1 MIYKSF
7 ILEQN
12 INSINEK
19 ITLFFGVNLG
29 LKNDLKAKIIQHNEN
44 SEILRYSQDE
54 LLKDKLLFI
63 NEITNISL
71 FEKNKIFFVE
81 NVNDKLL
88 ELIQEVEIIL
98 SDRKIFLFADILDK
112 KSKLRNYIEKSKNC
126 ACVPCY
132 EDNEINLKKL
142 INTKLKG
149 YSGLSPYN
157 INLILDHTN
166 LDRSKLNN
174 ELNKIISC
182 FVNKNIITE
191 KLEVLLNAKT
201 NSDFN
206 KLKDEAFLG
215 NKINTNKLLAQTGM
229 DSEKNIFYL
238 NIINQRLEKLLQ
250 IYNTDNSKIEE
261 AISSLKPPIFWKD
274 KPSLINQAKKW
285 DKSKV
290 QKMLNFTFD
299 LEKKIKTNGLIE
311 KNILIKKLLIDICS
325 VANA

>member
-63 NEITNISL
+63 NEIRNISL

-274 KPSLINQAKKW
+274 RPSLINQAKKW

>member
-1 MIYKSF
+1 MIYKSI

-29 LKNDLKAKIIQHNEN
+29 LKNDLKVKIIQHNEN

-63 NEITNISL
+63 NEIRNISL

-88 ELIQEVEIIL
+88 ELIQEVEDVL
-98 SDRKIFLFADILDK
+98 SDRKIFLFADTLDK
-112 KSKLRNYIEKSKNC
+112 KSKLRSYIEKSKNC

-132 EDNEINLKKL
+132 EDNEISLKKL
-142 INTKLKG
+142 INTRLKG

-174 ELNKIISC
+174 ELDKIISC

-191 KLEVLLNAKT
+191 KLEILLNAKT
-201 NSDFN
+201 NTDFN

-238 NIINQRLEKLLQ
+238 NIINQRLDKLLQ

-274 KPSLINQAKKW
+274 KPSLTIQAKKW

-299 LEKKIKTNGLIE
+299 LEKKIKTNSLIE

>member
-7 ILEQN
+7 ILEQD

-29 LKNDLKAKIIQHNEN
+29 LKNDLKVKIIQHNEN

-63 NEITNISL
+63 NEIRNISL

-88 ELIQEVEIIL
+88 ELIQDVEFIL
-98 SDRKIFLFADILDK
+98 TDRKIFLFADILDK

-142 INTKLKG
+142 INTRLKG

-174 ELNKIISC
+174 ELDKIISC

-191 KLEVLLNAKT
+191 KLEILLNAKT
-201 NSDFN
+201 NTDFN

-274 KPSLINQAKKW
+274 KPSLTIQAKKW

-299 LEKKIKTNGLIE
+299 LEKKIKTNSLIE

>member
-1 MIYKSF
+1 MIYKSI

-29 LKNDLKAKIIQHNEN
+29 LKNDLKVKIIQQNEN

-63 NEITNISL
+63 NEIRNISL

-88 ELIQEVEIIL
+88 ELIQDVEFIL
-98 SDRKIFLFADILDK
+98 TDRKIFLFADILDK

-142 INTKLKG
+142 INTRLKG

-174 ELNKIISC
+174 ELDKIISC

-191 KLEVLLNAKT
+191 KLEILLNAKT
-201 NSDFN
+201 NTDFN

-274 KPSLINQAKKW
+274 KPSLTIQAKKW

-299 LEKKIKTNGLIE
+299 LEKKIKTNSLIE
-311 KNILIKKLLIDICS
+311 KNILIKKLLIDICT

>member
-29 LKNDLKAKIIQHNEN
+29 LKNDLKVKIIKHNEN

-63 NEITNISL
+63 NEIRNISL

>member
-1 MIYKSF
+1 MIYKSI

-29 LKNDLKAKIIQHNEN
+29 LKNDLKVKIIQHNEN

-63 NEITNISL
+63 NEIRNISL

-88 ELIQEVEIIL
+88 ELIQEVEDVL
-98 SDRKIFLFADILDK
+98 SDRKIFLFADTLDK
-112 KSKLRNYIEKSKNC
+112 KSKLRSYIEKSKNC

-132 EDNEINLKKL
+132 EDNEISLKKL
-142 INTKLKG
+142 INTRLKG
-149 YSGLSPYN
+149 YSGLSTYN
-157 INLILDHTN
+157 INLIIDHTN

-182 FVNKNIITE
+182 FANKNITTE

-201 NSDFN
+201 NTDFN
-206 KLKDEAFLG
+206 KLRDEAFLG

-274 KPSLINQAKKW
+274 KPSLTIQAKKW

-299 LEKKIKTNGLIE
+299 LEKKIKTNSLIE